1 MLVAHLAAVLDAR
14 RRSDRQVLG
23 AWSIAVGGG
32 LAPVVPL
39 VVLARTQAQQIA
51 WNTPAWN
58 DIAAMPYMLF
68 RSPVVTAVALGGAGV
83 ALVAAFRRR
92 RGNEPDPG
100 PGPDFGSDSR
110 PGPGSDTRLPTRLT
124 PVALWALAPFLLT
137 VATARWLHLLLDRC
151 LLFTVP
157 ALILLATIGIHRFTA
172 RPQVV
177 RRVATALV
185 AVIAAFAPFDWSAV
199 TRNTLPR
206 EPDYHSVALE
216 VLADQRP
223 GDGIAYTHRLKPRR
237 ALDFELREG
246 PRPRDALL
254 HDTPQQRAD
263 YEAGESPDPRIRWAG
278 AQLMTTPLQPYRAR
292 PRGGH

>member
-157 ALILLATIGIHRFTA
+157 ALILLTNIGIHRFTA

-185 AVIAAFAPFDWSAV
+185 AVIAAFAPFDRSAV
-199 TRNTLPR
+199 TRNTLPASR
-206 EPDYHSVALE
+206 TTTPSPSRFSPTSAQATASPTPTASSRAAPWTSNSAKAPGHGTPSCMTPRSSVPTT
-216 VLADQRP
+216 RP
-223 GDGIAYTHRLKPRR
+223 G
-237 ALDFELREG
+237 
-246 PRPRDALL
+246 
-254 HDTPQQRAD
+254 
-263 YEAGESPDPRIRWAG
+263 
-278 AQLMTTPLQPYRAR
+278 RAR
-292 PRGGH
+292 TPASAGLERSS